1 MALSFID
8 GGQKNN
14 EMSNLSSK
22 ARPPFLNNIN
32 LKCIIY
38 SRLNI
43 SLLPRYKG
51 YEHVNVNHR
60 GAILIIKR
68 KGTSISSHN
77 VMWYSFTSR
86 VMCVWTC
93 RWFSLKVVW
102 YSFTSSV
109 MCVWNVSVV
118 QYKSSVV
125 QLHVSCY
132 VCVDV
137 SVVQYKSSVVQ
148 LHV

>member
-8 GGQKNN
+8 GGRKNN

-38 SRLNI
+38 SRLNN

-77 VMWYSFTSR
+77 VMWYSFTSS
-86 VMCVWTC
+86 VMCVRTWL
-93 RWFSLKVVW
+93 WFSIKVMW
-102 YSFTSSV
+102 YSFTSRCYV
-109 MCVWNVSVV
+109 CENVAVV
-118 QYKSSVV
+118 QYESDVV
-125 QLHVSCY
+125 QLHV
-132 VCVDV
+132 
-137 SVVQYKSSVVQ
+137 
-148 LHV
+148 